1 MIGVSSYK
9 ATVGGSE
16 ISEGIINAEPTKSV
30 PLTTTQPILKHYAR
44 QDWSKIVELSIKFYH
59 AQMSGKLP
67 VTHPVRW
74 RMSAH
79 ETDGRPCG
87 ADLSG
92 GFYDCK
98 MRYIM
103 IYIRICI

>member
-1 MIGVSSYK
+1 
-9 ATVGGSE
+9 
-16 ISEGIINAEPTKSV
+16 
-30 PLTTTQPILKHYAR
+30 
-44 QDWSKIVELSIKFYH
+44 
-59 AQMSGKLP
+59 MSGKLP

-98 MRYIM
+98 YYEALRC
-103 IYIRICI
+103 RDLKF